1 MTLKKQID
9 TLKDN
14 WLIIVLVVV
23 LLGVFMYAP
32 GAKIGELG
40 GYSPPS
46 YSKQYADYGYAEEAA
61 YDSFY
66 AGGARSSMS
75 YSYYPTSGDFAP
87 EVEDRMLKKT
97 ASISTEVERG
107 SFSEA
112 ESELKGI
119 ATASE
124 AFILYENVNNQGP
137 EGFKYKVGRY
147 NIKVESSKYDA
158 VVSQLKA
165 IGEIQSFNE
174 NMKDVTGT
182 YTNIQ
187 TELDAEKTRMQ
198 RYQQMFEEA
207 KEVGDKIEL
216 SDRIFNQERTIKYLE
231 ERIANLGNEV
241 SYSTI
246 SVTISEEQSKYV
258 DVAIVGLF
266 DLAYV
271 FVESFNV
278 LLESIVGILPWAVAV
293 LIIWI
298 VVKKL
303 RKKKR

>member
-9 TLKDN
+9 TLKNN
-14 WLIIVLVVV
+14 WLIVAIIVV

-32 GAKIGELG
+32 SSNIGEMG
-40 GYSPPS
+40 KAYTN
-46 YSKQYADYGYAEEAA
+46 QYADYGFAEPEAMA
-61 YDSFY
+61 YDSYY
-66 AGGARSSMS
+66 AGSARSGIAYDLYYS
-75 YSYYPTSGDFAP
+75 YSSDFAP
-87 EVEDRMLKKT
+87 EVEERMLKKT
-97 ASISTEVERG
+97 ATVSTEIERG
-107 SFSEA
+107 GFDKA
-112 ESELKGI
+112 ASELKGI
-119 ATASE
+119 VTASE

-147 NIKVESSKYDA
+147 NIKVETSKYDA

-165 IGEIQSFNE
+165 IGEVQSFNE
-174 NMKDVTGT
+174 NANDVTGT
-182 YTNIQ
+182 YTNLQ

-258 DVAIVGLF
+258 GIAVVKLSE
-266 DLAYV
+266 LART
-271 FVESFNV
+271 FVDSLNSLLSF
-278 LLESIVGILPWAVAV
+278 IVGIVPWAVAV
-293 LIIWI
+293 GIIWWI
-298 VVKKL
+298 VKAV
-303 RKKKR
+303 RKKK